1 MSCYGPVTMKR
12 VPELRVRAAN
22 DRPVRPDGAHVLY
35 WMISSRRTRY
45 SFGLQRAVERAR
57 ELGRPLVVLEAL
69 RAGYP
74 WASARLHRFAIDGMA
89 DNARR
94 FAAAGVLYHPYV
106 EPTPGHGRG
115 LLRALAERAAV
126 VVTDDYPAFFLPRM
140 VAAAAGQLDVL
151 LEQVDSN
158 GILPLR
164 AAERV
169 FTTARSFRIFL
180 QRNLRPHLDALPEA
194 DPLRRAGLPALGA
207 LPREITARWPAA
219 PAALLE
225 GDAAALAAL
234 SIDHVVAPAPARGGA
249 GAGERVLARFLD
261 ERLDRYV
268 AERDDPDAEVTSGLS
283 PYLHWGHVS
292 AHEVLAALA
301 RREARWTPDRLG
313 EEQSGG
319 REGFWG
325 MSPASEAFLEQLV
338 TWREIGFNMC
348 ALRRDHLEYA
358 SLPGWARDTLDEHA
372 RDPRPRLYTKEEL
385 EAARTYDP
393 VWNASQ
399 RELLRDG
406 RIHNY
411 LRMLWGKKILEWSRT
426 PEEALSVMIELNDRY
441 ALDGR
446 DPNSYS
452 GIFWVLGR
460 YDRAW
465 GPVRPIFG
473 TVRYM
478 SSESAK
484 RKLRMREYLARDAR

>member
-1 MSCYGPVTMKR
+1 MLGPITVKR

-22 DRPVRPDGAHVLY
+22 DRPVRPDGDHVLY
-35 WMISSRRTRY
+35 WMISSRRARFN
-45 SFGLQRAVERAR
+45 FGLQRAVERAR
-57 ELGRPLVVLEAL
+57 ELGRPLIVLEAL

-106 EPTPGHGRG
+106 EPAPGHGRG

-140 VAAAAGQLDVL
+140 VAAAARQLDVL
-151 LEQVDSN
+151 LERVDSN
-158 GILPLR
+158 GLLPLR
-164 AAERV
+164 AADRV

-180 QRNLRPHLDALPEA
+180 QRNLRPHLAALPEP

-207 LPREITARWPAA
+207 LPEAITARWPAA

-225 GDAAALAAL
+225 GDASALATL
-234 SIDHVVAPAPARGGA
+234 PIDHAVAPAPTHGGA
-249 GAGERVLARFLD
+249 GAGERALARFLD
-261 ERLDRYV
+261 ERLERYV

-283 PYLHWGHVS
+283 PYLHWGHIS

-301 RREARWTPDRLG
+301 RREGRWAPDRLG
-313 EEQSGG
+313 GESSGA

-325 MSPASEAFLEQLV
+325 MSPAAEAFLEQLV

-348 ALRRDHLEYA
+348 ALRPDHLQLA
-358 SLPGWARDTLDEHA
+358 SLPGWARDTLEEHA
-372 RDPRPRLYTKEEL
+372 RDPRPRLYAKEAL
-385 EAARTYDP
+385 EAARTHDP
-393 VWNASQ
+393 VWNAAQ
-399 RELLRDG
+399 RELLREG

-426 PEEALSVMIELNDRY
+426 PEEALSIMIELNDRY

-465 GPVRPIFG
+465 GPERPIFG

-484 RKLRMREYLARDAR
+484 RKLRMKEYLARYGR